1 MDNLNFG
8 SMDDDLFRKDFLNF
22 LNQHQKRMSDFMKK
36 MYGENDLNSD
46 QTFNNIMSKLNI
58 NPNNVEKGEDEYGSW
73 ESNEWFSNEGNT
85 HYNSF
90 FREFNPYKDIKPR
103 SGTQEVSTL
112 DLLESKLNKSILEED
127 YESAAKIRDLMKSL
141 SND

>member
-36 MYGENDLNSD
+36 MYGDNNLNSGQSFD
-46 QTFNNIMSKLNI
+46 EIMSRLNITPNNI
-58 NPNNVEKGEDEYGSW
+58 ERGEDEYGTW
-73 ESNEWFSNEGNT
+73 ENSEWFSNDGNT

-103 SGTQEVSTL
+103 SKTQEISTL

-141 SND
+141 SED